1 MARRGENIYRRKD
14 GRYEG
19 RYVIGKTAK
28 GKTRFGYVY
37 ARQFSEVRRLLLEK
51 KAEQQRKTGR
61 PAGARRIT
69 VAKWMRTWMES
80 ELLGSVKPSS
90 YQVYLRQFERHVL
103 PALGGYALSEL
114 TPGII
119 HGFVVR
125 LESSDLAR
133 STAKGIYRLLAAAM
147 RSAQEEGLIL
157 KNPCRKIRVQREE
170 RAAQRALSR
179 QEQETLCAQ
188 PEEQADLP
196 ALLSLYTGMRLG
208 GDLRAEVDGRGLGAA
223 DHRGAAHGAAGGAAG
238 SGGREADDADGRVDE
253 IPAVGAR
260 ASGARVPAGAA
271 EGATHRNRLG
281 VHIWGFQPRGGAAH
295 APAAVQ
301 APDGAAGDRGGALP
315 HAAAQLC
322 HAAAGAGDRRQDG
335 ERTAGAP
342 LSKDDAGL
350 LRPRPDRPAAL
361 RHGAARRLSG
371 RRLSRQA
378 P

>member
-1 MARRGENIYRRKD
+1 MARRGENIYMRKD

-37 ARQFSEVRRLLLEK
+37 ARQFSEARRLLLEK
-51 KAEQQRKTGR
+51 KAEQQRKTGH

-114 TPGII
+114 TPGIV

-179 QEQETLCAQ
+179 QEQEALCAQ

-196 ALLSLYTGMRLG
+196 TLLSLYTGMRLG
-208 GDLRAEVDGRGLGAA
+208 EICGLKWTDVDWERQTIAVRRTAQRVARL
-223 DHRGAAHGAAGGAAG
+223 DPAGGGRTMLMVG
-238 SGGREADDADGRVDE
+238 STKSLRSERVL
-253 IPAVGAR
+253 PA
-260 ASGARVPAGAA
+260 PAFLLERLKERRSESNSEYIFGVSNRAA
-271 EGATHRNRLG
+271 EPRTLQRRFKRQMERLG
-281 VHIWGFQPRGGAAH
+281 I
-295 APAAVQ
+295 
-301 APDGAAGDRGGALP
+301 AGT
-315 HAAAQLC
+315 HF
-322 HAAAGAGDRRQDG
+322 H
-335 ERTAGAP
+335 T
-342 LSKDDAGL
+342 
-350 LRPRPDRPAAL
+350 L
-361 RHGAARRLSG
+361 RHSFATRLLELGIDVKTVSALLG
-371 RRLSRQA
+371 HRSAKTTLDFYAHVLIDRQRSAMERLTASWGGD
-378 P
+378 

>member
-37 ARQFSEVRRLLLEK
+37 ARQFSEARRLLLEK
-51 KAEQQRKTGR
+51 KAEQQRKTGH

-114 TPGII
+114 TPGIV

-179 QEQETLCAQ
+179 QEQEALCAQ
-188 PEEQADLP
+188 PEGQADLP
-196 ALLSLYTGMRLG
+196 TLLSLYTGMRLG
-208 GDLRAEVDGRGLGAA
+208 EICGLKWTDVDWERQTIAVRRTAQRVARLDPTG
-223 DHRGAAHGAAGGAAG
+223 
-238 SGGREADDADGRVDE
+238 GGRTMLMVGSTKSLRSERVL
-253 IPAVGAR
+253 PA
-260 ASGARVPAGAA
+260 PAFLLERLKERRSESNSEYIFGVSNRAA
-271 EGATHRNRLG
+271 EPRTLQRRFRRQMERLG
-281 VHIWGFQPRGGAAH
+281 ITGVHFHTLRHSFATRMLELGG
-295 APAAVQ
+295 
-301 APDGAAGDRGGALP
+301 
-315 HAAAQLC
+315 
-322 HAAAGAGDRRQDG
+322 RRQDG
-335 ERTAGAP
+335 ERAVGAP
-342 LSKDDAGL
+342 LGKDDAGL
-350 LRPRPDRPAAL
+350 LCPRPDRPAAL
-361 RHGAARRLSG
+361 RHGAAHRLLG

>member
-37 ARQFSEVRRLLLEK
+37 ARQFSEARRLLLEK

-114 TPGII
+114 TQGIV
-119 HGFVVR
+119 HGFVMQ
-125 LESSDLAR
+125 LEASNLAR

-179 QEQETLCAQ
+179 QEQEALCAQ
-188 PEEQADLP
+188 PEGQADLP

-208 GDLRAEVDGRGLGAA
+208 EICGLKWTDVDWERQTIAVRRTAQRVARLDPTGGGRTMLMVGSTKSLRSERVLPAPAFLLERLKERRAET
-223 DHRGAAHGAAGGAAG
+223 
-238 SGGREADDADGRVDE
+238 
-253 IPAVGAR
+253 
-260 ASGARVPAGAA
+260 ASEYIFGVSNRAA
-271 EGATHRNRLG
+271 EPRTLQRRFRRQMERLG
-281 VHIWGFQPRGGAAH
+281 ITGVHFH
-295 APAAVQ
+295 
-301 APDGAAGDRGGALP
+301 
-315 HAAAQLC
+315 
-322 HAAAGAGDRRQDG
+322 
-335 ERTAGAP
+335 T
-342 LSKDDAGL
+342 
-350 LRPRPDRPAAL
+350 L
-361 RHGAARRLSG
+361 RHSFATRLLELGIDVKTVSALLGHRSAKTTLDFYAHVLIDRQRSAMERLAASWG
-371 RRLSRQA
+371 GD
-378 P
+378 